1 MSRVSWSTALEL
13 DEGRRLDDDDDDD
26 GAMVEA
32 DAAAAV
38 AAAEVE
44 DVELALDFRPWDLE
58 GRPDEEV
65 GPMAGL

>member
-1 MSRVSWSTALEL
+1 MVSE
-13 DEGRRLDDDDDDD
+13 E
-26 GAMVEA
+26 EA
-32 DAAAAV
+32 EAAAAE

-58 GRPDEEV
+58 GRPDEEEV